1 MTVNQSYQLNKLPTF
16 LGNYYLQII
25 SPLSCHFGLS
35 HTDGPGSTNLSR
47 HGFFAS
53 KKVKNNK
60 LEEVE
65 PRLILL
71 HNQQALIF

>member
-1 MTVNQSYQLNKLPTF
+1 MTKGNAALQYDVGTGPVPTSY
-16 LGNYYLQII
+16 
-25 SPLSCHFGLS
+25 
-35 HTDGPGSTNLSR
+35 R